1 MENTPT
7 TRPAEDSFQIMDRL
21 DDEIIEA
28 ELKNRVIDTWSYSFK
43 GNDGRLQEG
52 LSKVGVD
59 EACVEMSKRGYII
72 REGIISMEKD
82 PIYSGYVLFQVP
94 ASLIR
99 ITNEGKEMLLDVVNG
114 TKRQWIKMKLR
125 TGQIVDDPFWFEK
138 GAMKAARNARSRLIP
153 SETKTRILVLARKG
167 NKVKNIDSDPEPP
180 SGPPNKAKAA
190 RSPKSASNDTSK
202 TDKLDFSGRINC
214 PEQIDSEGSPR
225 SILKLT
231 CKTCDKR
238 NVCPMWQ
245 NTPPESQDGGPAATS
260 PDDAGESIPKYNIPD
275 KIPWT
280 GKAAMIAMLRE
291 LQEKE
296 PLAFSGM
303 AVYYEVEPT
312 KFNALTEQQAWEF
325 YRDVLKAAN
334 EGGKFA

>member
-1 MENTPT
+1 VEYVDE
-7 TRPAEDSFQIMDRL
+7 ED
-21 DDEIIEA
+21 
-28 ELKNRVIDTWSYSFK
+28 VIDIK
-43 GNDGRLQEG
+43 PEPQETP
-52 LSKVGVD
+52 SRPRNRPVAARD
-59 EACVEMSKRGYII
+59 
-72 REGIISMEKD
+72 D
-82 PIYSGYVLFQVP
+82 PI
-94 ASLIR
+94 
-99 ITNEGKEMLLDVVNG
+99 K
-114 TKRQWIKMKLR
+114 
-125 TGQIVDDPFWFEK
+125 
-138 GAMKAARNARSRLIP
+138 
-153 SETKTRILVLARKG
+153 
-167 NKVKNIDSDPEPP
+167 IDKP
-180 SGPPNKAKAA
+180 
-190 RSPKSASNDTSK
+190 
-202 TDKLDFSGRINC
+202 DFSGRINC
-214 PEQIDSEGSPR
+214 PEQIDNEGSPR

-245 NTPPESQDGGPAATS
+245 NTPPESQDGGQAATS

-325 YRDVLKAAN
+325 YKDVLKAAN
-334 EGGKFA
+334 EGGK